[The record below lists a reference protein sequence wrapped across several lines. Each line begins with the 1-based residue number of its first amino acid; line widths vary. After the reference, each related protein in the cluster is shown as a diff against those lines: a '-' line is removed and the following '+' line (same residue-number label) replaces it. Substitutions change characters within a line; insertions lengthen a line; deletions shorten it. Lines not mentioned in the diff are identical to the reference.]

1 MTIAVKL
8 LLNRL
13 GRVVLSSCRIER
25 EELVVGKKVDEDFR
39 QADPIRT
46 LAVVAVLVLM
56 GLLPIGLRVLG
67 PLLSN
72 DPLKGIALAAAVIAV
87 ATTPLAFAVL
97 GRMDWF
103 QARRGRT
110 YQRPEFWSVCC
121 GMGLVM
127 GIPAIFA
134 ALLLKSGEFDKNRY
148 EFDPNK
154 TWSVLEQGRSYASV
168 VDADNAVKV
177 EMARLAEERKNLLN
191 NMKGLDESMLALRAA
206 SSGAPA
212 VAQAMPEVLQRLA
225 KVRQSVGLD
234 GPQQLMDF
242 TAPPAD
248 IRGATVAANIPPAP
262 GASAAPSV
270 ATESVTAPSPVPAG
284 VLSKA
289 IADAEIDSVP
299 APQKPLAQM
308 LPMVDLPP
316 GWTIG
321 KSGTKHL
328 ETFNAENL
336 FEKIDGRA
344 ESFIQ
349 YDVKGMAYTYFHPTG
364 DESNEVQLYIFQLA
378 SPLKALGK
386 YGSEKPEG
394 VTVVPVGTEGYTSA
408 GSTLFHAGPYY
419 TQIVSTKDDAK
430 FSAFALDLAKR
441 IAAKQKPEAAVAGGK
456 PVSTPDALFALLP
469 AGQGRSAPKY
479 VAQDVF
485 GYSFLSDVFMADYK
499 EGEATWQGFLRPY
512 PTPEAAKAVFDKY
525 VSTAKQDGAEIKTP
539 KADGIDQFV
548 LSANTG
554 LIDAIFRKGNV
565 IGGANGG
572 TDAAKT
578 EAFAKTIAK
587 GLPATL
593 PPLESDLKGPDAA
606 KPPKSAEESEK

>member
-1 MTIAVKL
+1 MVAALALLTTMPIALRL
-8 LLNRL
+8 L
-13 GRVVLSSCRIER
+13 
-25 EELVVGKKVDEDFR
+25 
-39 QADPIRT
+39 A
-46 LAVVAVLVLM
+46 
-56 GLLPIGLRVLG
+56 

-72 DPLKGIALAAAVIAV
+72 DPLKGITLAAAVFAV
-87 ATTPLAFAVL
+87 ATTPIAFAVL
-97 GRMDWF
+97 GRLDWF

-121 GMGLVM
+121 GMGLIM

-134 ALLLKSGEFDKNRY
+134 ALVLKSDEFDKNRY

-154 TWSVLEQGRSYASV
+154 TWSVLEQGRSYSSV
-168 VDADNAVKV
+168 VEADNAVKV
-177 EMARLAEERKNLLN
+177 EMAHLAEERKNLLN
-191 NMKGLDESMLALRAA
+191 SVKKLDESMLALRAA
-206 SSGAPA
+206 SGGAPA
-212 VAQAMPEVLQRLA
+212 VAQAIPEVLQRLA

-248 IRGATVAANIPPAP
+248 IRGETVLANVPPAKTMAVTPNIPPPAP
-262 GASAAPSV
+262 
-270 ATESVTAPSPVPAG
+270 TAPAPVTSGALP
-284 VLSKA
+284 KA
-289 IADAEIDSVP
+289 VADAEIASVP
-299 APQKPLAQM
+299 APQKSIAEM
-308 LPMVDLPP
+308 LPLVDIPP
-316 GWTIG
+316 GWTVG
-321 KSGTKHL
+321 KMGTKHL

-349 YDVKGMAYTYFHPTG
+349 YDVKGMAYTDYHPVG
-364 DESNEVQLYIFQLA
+364 DESNDVQLYIFEMA
-378 SPLKALGK
+378 NPLKALGK

-394 VTVVPVGTEGYTSA
+394 ATTVPVGTEGYTAA

-430 FSAFALDLAKR
+430 FAAFALDLAKQ
-441 IAAKQKPEAAVAGGK
+441 IAAKQKPDAAVTGGK

-469 AGQGRSAPKY
+469 SGQGRAAPKY

-499 EGEATWQGFLRPY
+499 EGDASWQGFLRPY
-512 PTPEAAKAVFDKY
+512 PTPEAAKAIFDKY
-525 VSTAKQDGAEIKTP
+525 VATAKQDGAEIKTP
-539 KADGIDQFV
+539 KVEDIDQFV

-554 LIDAIFRKGNV
+554 LVDAIFRKGNV

-572 TDAAKT
+572 TEPTKT

-587 GLPATL
+587 GLPASL
-593 PPLESDLKGPDAA
+593 PPLESDLKEPEPDAA
-606 KPPKSAEESEK
+606 KKPKAEEGSEK